1 MQRLILLRHAEAER
15 QSLSGDDFDRGL
27 TPAGRAEAEAVGR
40 RLVELGYRPDLVL
53 VSTARRAN
61 ETWAALEAA
70 FPGVR
75 VEPEPELYE
84 ASPKTLLRAAEDTG
98 EAGTVMLVA
107 HNPGLHSLALRLG
120 ASGPL
125 SRGLPT
131 GHAAVF
137 VFDPWA
143 RTPSF
148 EALVAP

>member
-27 TPAGRAEAEAVGR
+27 TLPAAPR
-40 RLVELGYRPDLVL
+40 RKPSAGGWPNSAIAPTWSL

-84 ASPKTLLRAAEDTG
+84 ATPKTLLRAAEEAG

-107 HNPGLHSLALRLG
+107 AQ
-120 ASGPL
+120 SGPA
-125 SRGLPT
+125 LPGAQAGRPPVRWPAACRT

-137 VFDPWA
+137 AFDPG